1 MSCMEKGNVMQ
12 KDEIKKDIW
21 EAINTLRFSVKI
33 EENAG
38 RTDRIFSALARS
50 IEKQKHR
57 QYI

>member
-1 MSCMEKGNVMQ
+1 MQ